1 MNVEEVAS
9 MAAKAAAYIIHSSWR
24 SSRMVNGRS
33 QHGKEEA
40 CTEVN
45 CIQEVASL
53 AASATSYAGMKL
65 HSWREL
71 EQLHGKRQR
80 PVRTVD
86 VTIAYV
92 PRGYLPVYVGKHN
105 DVHRYL
111 IKAKHLNHPL
121 FVHLLEVVA
130 QEYGYSNNGI
140 LNIVCEIELFEKV
153 TTRKQAFD

>member
-1 MNVEEVAS
+1 MF
-9 MAAKAAAYIIHSSWR
+9 KWP
-24 SSRMVNGRS
+24 
-33 QHGKEEA
+33 
-40 CTEVN
+40 
-45 CIQEVASL
+45 
-53 AASATSYAGMKL
+53 TSYMTC
-65 HSWREL
+65 
-71 EQLHGKRQR
+71 
-80 PVRTVD
+80 RTVD

-105 DVHRYL
+105 DAHRYL

-153 TTRKQAFD
+153 FASSSHKDPHKSTT